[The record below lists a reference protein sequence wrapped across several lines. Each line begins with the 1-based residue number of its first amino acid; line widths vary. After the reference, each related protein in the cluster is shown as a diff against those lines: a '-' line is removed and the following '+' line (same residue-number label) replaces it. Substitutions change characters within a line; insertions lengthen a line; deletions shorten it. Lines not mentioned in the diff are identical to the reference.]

1 MKYNRRGF
9 TLIELLVVV
18 LIIGI
23 LAAVALPQYQ
33 KAVKKSRVATILP
46 VLSSLVQAQE
56 TYYLANGQY
65 TEDGRK
71 LDVETGCSELENT
84 DGKLW
89 KCGNDFVIAIWGSSV
104 GAIYCPKQ
112 NTSYDNCVANNEFQ
126 LGFGTAHMLPSKF
139 FPNPIARYCWAPK
152 NAIND
157 GEAICK
163 TLGKPVDCGRSWSK
177 CYELY

>member
-1 MKYNRRGF
+1 MKSNKQAF

-33 KAVKKSRVATILP
+33 KAVTKSRVATMLP
-46 VLSSLVQAQE
+46 VLASLVQAQE

-84 DGKLW
+84 DGKFW
-89 KCGNDFVIAIWGSSV
+89 KCGNDFVVCIWGDSV

-112 NTSYDNCVANNEFQ
+112 NTSYDNCLANRELQ
-126 LGFGTAHMLPSKF
+126 LGFGTAHMTLNKF
-139 FPNPIARYCWAPK
+139 FPTPNARYCWAPS

-157 GEAICK
+157 GEATCK
-163 TLGKPVDCGRSWSK
+163 TLGKPIDCGRSWSK